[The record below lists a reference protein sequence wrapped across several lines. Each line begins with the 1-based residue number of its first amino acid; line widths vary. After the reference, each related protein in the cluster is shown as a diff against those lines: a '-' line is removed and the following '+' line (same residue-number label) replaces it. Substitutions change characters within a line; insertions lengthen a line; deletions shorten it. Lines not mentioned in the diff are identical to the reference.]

1 MVWGLVFVT
10 SAVALGTP
18 VNDANWVS
26 FGGAGAFVPHKTIRM
41 LGEDINIT
49 IYDDKIHVRVWFSFR
64 NDGPKTTVKMA
75 FPFEDSVF
83 SQEEIVKRFSSK
95 IDGQAV
101 KVVKEQISTFTTVGE
116 SFLKYGTDLSQPFA
130 YVKEVAFEPGQRRI
144 VLIDYVTAHGTVWDG
159 NSDEYVLRTGAT
171 WAGKI
176 GMCTIT
182 VDWSN
187 TTKLSDPSLKF
198 YREDLSQFES
208 KWTYIDSKR
217 ATTTISDFEP
227 DFDLSLS
234 TSRTH
239 SSE

>member
-1 MVWGLVFVT
+1 M
-10 SAVALGTP
+10 
-18 VNDANWVS
+18 NDANWVS

-64 NDGPKTTVKMA
+64 NDGPETTVTMA
-75 FPFEDSVF
+75 FPFETVAYS
-83 SQEEIVKRFSSK
+83 EPIVKRFASKVDGEAVATTRVAIPPFNKSVAEWAPEGYISS
-95 IDGQAV
+95 
-101 KVVKEQISTFTTVGE
+101 
-116 SFLKYGTDLSQPFA
+116 YA
-130 YVKEVAFEPGQRRI
+130 YTKEVHFKAGQRRF
-144 VLIDYVTAHGTVWDG
+144 VLVDYVTAHGAVWDG

-176 GMCTIT
+176 GICTIT

-234 TSRTH
+234 TSRTQ